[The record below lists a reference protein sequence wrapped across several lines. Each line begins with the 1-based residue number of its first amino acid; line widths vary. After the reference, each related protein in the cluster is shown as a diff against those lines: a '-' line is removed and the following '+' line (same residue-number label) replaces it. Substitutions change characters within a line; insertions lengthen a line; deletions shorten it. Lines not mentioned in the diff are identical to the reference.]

1 MVIFLLSMYGA
12 EILLMM
18 FCMAYVFILFVQ
30 KINVFNSHL
39 KGRRLKAAA
48 LLPILWFV
56 HVYTE
61 AYTVYCAGEDLDWNL
76 HDSAIQ
82 IKIVMQLI
90 SLAGG
95 GLLAAFV
102 MGYDFGEK
110 EQ

>member
-18 FCMAYVFILFVQ
+18 FCIAYVFILFVQ
-30 KINVFNSHL
+30 KRNVFNSHL

-61 AYTVYCAGEDLDWNL
+61 AYTVYYAGELVGWKLPN
-76 HDSAIQ
+76 HAIQ
-82 IKIVMQLI
+82 IKIIMQII
-90 SLAGG
+90 SLIG
-95 GLLAAFV
+95 GLILAFFV
-102 MGYDFGEK
+102 MGCKFGDK
-110 EQ
+110 